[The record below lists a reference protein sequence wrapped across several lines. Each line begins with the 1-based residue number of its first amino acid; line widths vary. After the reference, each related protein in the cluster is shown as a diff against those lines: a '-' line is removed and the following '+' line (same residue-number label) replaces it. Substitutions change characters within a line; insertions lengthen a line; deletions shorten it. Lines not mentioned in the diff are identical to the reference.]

1 MITFIQICVATILL
15 FLLGFIYKIIK
26 KKTNIKM
33 SMYFLI
39 SVIFFAIL
47 FVLIYEM
54 NTSGFKDFKGLAFL
68 PLIILSLIALIIS
81 AIKSKNT

>member
-1 MITFIQICVATILL
+1 MITFIIIQICVATILL
-15 FLLGFIYKIIK
+15 FLLGFIY

-54 NTSGFKDFKGLAFL
+54 NTSGFKNLKGLAFL
-68 PLIILSLIALIIS
+68 PLIIFALISLIIN